1 TLISLE
7 HHVWYE
13 PQPHE
18 PPSADP
24 HARWCGRGA
33 VMLTAP
39 YADVRP
45 AWPYPYLYN
54 SHQNQTPRTKPRIN
68 ASYFKLWQ
76 VRIEKRNKYI

>member
-1 TLISLE
+1 MPERATVSSRCE
-7 HHVWYE
+7 KSAAHHIWYE

-39 YADVRP
+39 YPDYAQHR
-45 AWPYPYLYN
+45 
-54 SHQNQTPRTKPRIN
+54 
-68 ASYFKLWQ
+68 
-76 VRIEKRNKYI
+76 

>member
-1 TLISLE
+1 LISLE

-39 YADVRP
+39 YADVGRSIQGRYFFHNRP
-45 AWPYPYLYN
+45 SNKNTAMEDYLN
-54 SHQNQTPRTKPRIN
+54 I
-68 ASYFKLWQ
+68 
-76 VRIEKRNKYI
+76 